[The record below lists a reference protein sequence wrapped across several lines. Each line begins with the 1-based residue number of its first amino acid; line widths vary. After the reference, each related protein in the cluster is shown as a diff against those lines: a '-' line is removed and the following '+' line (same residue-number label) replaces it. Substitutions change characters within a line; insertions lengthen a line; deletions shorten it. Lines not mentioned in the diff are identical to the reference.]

1 MRDYTMQRIPPLYVS
16 DEELQL
22 VKIPTLLLLGEKSPM
37 HNSKRAAA
45 RAKNLLQDVEI
56 ESIPNVGHQLPADVV
71 NDLLLNFID
80 KKQKILL

>member
-45 RAKNLLQDVEI
+45 RAKNLLQDVER
-56 ESIPNVGHQLPADVV
+56 
-71 NDLLLNFID
+71 
-80 KKQKILL
+80 